1 VQRTL
6 RPVLTILDG
15 NRFLVCDDLGDVEG
29 GVDGLYSDD
38 TRHLSRWVMRVNG
51 RRPKLLSSGLR
62 DHASAVIY
70 AQHDVGTPSQPSPL
84 ATVRELFISA
94 GALQE
99 RLVLEN
105 HGSGV
110 ISVVVRYEFDCDFLD
125 LFEVKSQSFGE
136 RDLAFAK
143 TITPLRTARR
153 FDSATGAFVFDAD
166 GGGFAADCRIE
177 FSEAGVPGDRAC
189 DFEVNLP
196 ARCAWSLD
204 IAVLPRTP
212 EDGPAQRG
220 SPFLL
225 RERTRVRES
234 QQRFASALPTFESS
248 IPGLANL
255 YGKSLS
261 DLNALRMRARRGA
274 PDSELVAAG
283 LPWFMAPFGRD
294 TLISSFQA
302 LPLGDGLARA
312 ALHALS
318 DLQARRDSP
327 AHDAEPGKI
336 LHEMRYGKVAVL
348 TGQFPYYGSVD
359 STLLYLVLLSETWRW
374 SGDDQLARD
383 LEPTARLA
391 IAWLEEEA
399 DLDGDGFVEFHRRS
413 ERGLEVQCWKD
424 SWDSMQFADGTLA
437 RSPLAVSEVQ
447 GYAYA
452 ARVRCAE
459 LAREVWGDA
468 ELAARLERD
477 AATLRERFDEA
488 FWVDRGDAS
497 YYALALDHEKRP
509 VDGLSSNAGH
519 LLFTGIAKPERVD
532 AMAALLRSRRMF
544 SGFGIR
550 TLAVGNLGYNP
561 IGYHT
566 GTVWPHDSS
575 MIAYG
580 LGLGGYREDAVRIMR
595 GLVLAAEHFGWRL
608 PEVIAGYDRQRT
620 GFPVEY
626 PVACSPQAWAA
637 GASLLCMRAAIGMEP
652 DRVNRTISIDPVQE
666 VDGVSPFI
674 RWSGVP
680 AFGKRFEIN
689 VSAEGSSVVELDA
702 G

>member
-1 VQRTL
+1 
-6 RPVLTILDG
+6 VLTILDG

-62 DHASAVIY
+62 DHASAVVY

-84 ATVRELFISA
+84 ATVRELFVSA
-94 GALQE
+94 GSLQE

-105 HGSGV
+105 HGAGV
-110 ISVVVRYEFDCDFLD
+110 VSVVVRYEFDCDFLD

-143 TITPLRTARR
+143 TITPLRTSRR
-153 FDSATGAFVFDAD
+153 FDQPTGAFVFDAD

-177 FSEAGVPGDRAC
+177 FSEVGVPGDRAC
-189 DFEVNLP
+189 DFEVTLP
-196 ARCAWSLD
+196 PRCAWSLD
-204 IAVLPRTP
+204 VAVLPRSP

-220 SPFLL
+220 TTFLQ

-234 QQRFASALPTFESS
+234 QQRFADALPTLESS
-248 IPGLANL
+248 APGLASL
-255 YGKSLS
+255 YEKSLS

-274 PDSELVAAG
+274 PESELVAAG

-318 DLQARRDSP
+318 DLQAKRDSP
-327 AHDAEPGKI
+327 QHDAEPGKI
-336 LHEMRYGKVAVL
+336 LHEMRYGKVAAL
-348 TGQFPYYGSVD
+348 TGQFPYYGSID

-374 SGDDQLARD
+374 SGDDELARQ
-383 LEPTARLA
+383 LEPTARRAL
-391 IAWLEEEA
+391 AWLDDEA

-437 RSPLAVSEVQ
+437 LSPLAVSEVQ

-452 ARVRCAE
+452 ARIRCAE

-468 ELAARLERD
+468 ALAVRLEQ
-477 AATLRERFDEA
+477 AAAALRERFDEA
-488 FWVDRGDAS
+488 FWVERGDAS
-497 YYALALDHEKRP
+497 YYALALDRDKKP
-509 VDGLSSNAGH
+509 VDSLSSNAGH
-519 LLFTGIAKPERVD
+519 LLWTGIAKPERLEP
-532 AMAALLRSRRMF
+532 MAELLRSRRMF

-550 TLAVGNLGYNP
+550 TLAAGNLGYNP

-580 LGLGGYREDAVRIMR
+580 LALNGHRDDAVRITR
-595 GLVLAAEHFGWRL
+595 GLVSAAGHFDWRL

-637 GASLLCMRAAIGMEP
+637 GASLLCLRASIGLEP
-652 DRVNRTISIDPVQE
+652 DRATRSLTVAPSLAL
-666 VDGVSPFI
+666 DGFAPYL
-674 RWSGVP
+674 RWTGVR
-680 AFGKRFEIN
+680 AFGKRFDIII
-689 VSAEGSSVVELDA
+689 SPDDGSSVIELD

>member
-1 VQRTL
+1 
-6 RPVLTILDG
+6 VLTILDG

-70 AQHDVGTPSQPSPL
+70 AQHDVGTASQPSPL
-84 ATVRELFISA
+84 ATVRELFVSA

-105 HGSGV
+105 HGTGL

-153 FDSATGAFVFDAD
+153 FDTGSGAFVFDAD
-166 GGGFAADCRIE
+166 GGGFAAECRIE

-189 DFEVNLP
+189 DFEVSLP

-204 IAVLPRTP
+204 VAVMPRSP
-212 EDGPAQRG
+212 EDGPPQRG
-220 SPFLL
+220 AAFLQ
-225 RERTRVRES
+225 RERTRVRDS
-234 QQRFASALPTFESS
+234 QRRFADALPTLESS
-248 IPGLANL
+248 APGLSNL
-255 YGKSLS
+255 YDKSLT

-318 DLQARRDSP
+318 ELQSTRDSRQ
-327 AHDAEPGKI
+327 HDAEPGKI
-336 LHEMRYGKVAVL
+336 LHEMRYGKVASL

-359 STLLYLVLLSETWRW
+359 STPLYLMLLSEAWRW

-383 LEPTARLA
+383 LEPAARRAL
-391 IAWLEEEA
+391 AWLEEEA
-399 DLDGDGFVEFHRRS
+399 DLDGDGFIEFQRRS

-437 RSPLAVSEVQ
+437 RAPLAVCEVQ

-452 ARVRCAE
+452 ARIRCAE
-459 LAREVWGDA
+459 LAREVWGDP
-468 ELAARLERD
+468 ELADRLERD
-477 AATLRERFDEA
+477 AAVLRERFDEA
-488 FWVDRGDAS
+488 FWVERGDAS
-497 YYALALDHEKRP
+497 YYALALDHDKRQ
-509 VDGLSSNAGH
+509 VDGLASNAGH
-519 LLFTGIAKPERVD
+519 LLFTGIAKQERVD
-532 AMAALLRSRRMF
+532 AMAELLRSRRMF

-575 MIAYG
+575 VIAYG
-580 LGLGGYREDAVRIMR
+580 LALGGHRDDAVRIQR
-595 GLVLAAEHFGWRL
+595 GLVSAAGHFDWRL

-637 GASLLCMRAAIGMEP
+637 GASLLCLRASIGMEP
-652 DRVNRTISIDPVQE
+652 DRAARTITIDPALG
-666 VDGVSPFI
+666 VDGISHYLS
-674 RWSGVP
+674 WTGVR
-680 AFGKRFEIN
+680 AFGKRFEI
-689 VSAEGSSVVELDA
+689 SITPDGSSVTELDR
-702 G
+702 

>member
-1 VQRTL
+1 M
-6 RPVLTILDG
+6 LTILDG
-15 NRFLVCDDLGDVEG
+15 NRFLVCDDLGDVAG

-38 TRHLSRWVMRVNG
+38 TRHLSRWVMLLDG
-51 RRPKLLSSGLR
+51 KRPKLLSSGLR
-62 DHASAVIY
+62 DHASAVVY
-70 AQHDVGTPSQPSPL
+70 AQHDVGSPSQPSPL
-84 ATVRELFISA
+84 AAVRELFVSA
-94 GALQE
+94 GSLQE

-105 HGSGV
+105 HGPGEV
-110 ISVVVRYEFDCDFLD
+110 SVVVRYEFDCDFLD

-153 FDSATGAFVFDAD
+153 YDPGARAFVFDAD
-166 GGGFAADCRIE
+166 GGGFAAECSIQ
-177 FSEAGVPGDRAC
+177 FSESGVPGDRAC
-189 DFEVNLP
+189 DFEVTLP
-196 ARCAWSLD
+196 ARCAWTLD
-204 IAVLPRTP
+204 VAVMPRTP
-212 EDGPAQRG
+212 GDGPPERG
-220 SPFLL
+220 EAFLL
-225 RERTRVRES
+225 RERTRVRDS
-234 QQRFASALPTFESS
+234 QRRFADALPTLESNA
-248 IPGLANL
+248 PGLASL
-255 YGKSLS
+255 YRQSLV
-261 DLNALRMRARRGA
+261 DLNALRMRSRRGA
-274 PDSELVAAG
+274 PDSDLVAAG

-312 ALHALS
+312 ALHALG

-336 LHEMRYGKVAVL
+336 LHEMRYGKVATL

-359 STLLYLVLLSETWRW
+359 STLLYLILLSETWRW
-374 SGDDQLARD
+374 SGDDELARQ
-383 LEPTARLA
+383 LEPVARGALE
-391 IAWLEEEA
+391 WLEQHA

-437 RSPLAVSEVQ
+437 QSPLAVSEVQ

-459 LAREVWGDA
+459 LAREVWGDVALA
-468 ELAARLERD
+468 ERLERD
-477 AATLRERFDEA
+477 AAELRERFDRA
-488 FWVDRGDAS
+488 FWVERGEAS
-497 YYALALDHEKRP
+497 FYALALDRDKKP
-509 VDGLSSNAGH
+509 VDALSSNAGH
-519 LLFTGIAKPERVD
+519 LLWTGIAKPERLEP
-532 AMAALLRSRRMF
+532 MAELLRSRRLF

-575 MIAYG
+575 MIAHG
-580 LGLGGYREDAVRIMR
+580 LALSGQRDDAVRILR
-595 GLVLAAEHFGWRL
+595 GLVQAAEHFSWRL

-637 GASLLCMRAAIGMEP
+637 GAALLSLRAAIGLEP
-652 DRVNRTISIDPVQE
+652 DRAARTLTVSQPRA
-666 VDGVSPFI
+666 VDGVSPSL
-674 RWSGVP
+674 RWTGVR
-680 AFGKRFEIN
+680 AFGKRFEIS
-689 VSAEGSSVVELDA
+689 VTPDGSSVAELP
-702 G
+702 GE

>member
-1 VQRTL
+1 
-6 RPVLTILDG
+6 VLTILDG

-62 DHASAVIY
+62 DHASAVVY
-70 AQHDVGTPSQPSPL
+70 GQHDVGTPSQPSPL
-84 ATVRELFISA
+84 ATVRELFVSA
-94 GALQE
+94 GSLQE

-105 HGSGV
+105 HGAGV
-110 ISVVVRYEFDCDFLD
+110 VSVVVRYEFDCDFLD

-143 TITPLRTARR
+143 TITPLRTSRR
-153 FDSATGAFVFDAD
+153 FDQATGAFVFDAD

-177 FSEAGVPGDRAC
+177 FSEVGVPGDRAC
-189 DFEVNLP
+189 DFEVTLP
-196 ARCAWSLD
+196 PRCAWSLD
-204 IAVLPRTP
+204 VAVLPRSP

-220 SPFLL
+220 TTFLQ

-234 QQRFASALPTFESS
+234 QQRFASSLPTFESS
-248 IPGLANL
+248 APGLASL
-255 YGKSLS
+255 YEKSLS

-318 DLQARRDSP
+318 DLQAKRDSP
-327 AHDAEPGKI
+327 QHDAEPGKI
-336 LHEMRYGKVAVL
+336 LHEMRYGKVAAL

-374 SGDDQLARD
+374 SGDDELARE
-383 LEPTARLA
+383 LEPTARRAL
-391 IAWLEEEA
+391 AWLEEEA

-437 RSPLAVSEVQ
+437 LSPLAVSEVQ

-459 LAREVWGDA
+459 LAREVWGDP

-477 AATLRERFDEA
+477 AAALRERFDEA
-488 FWVDRGDAS
+488 FWVERGDAS
-497 YYALALDHEKRP
+497 YYALALDRDKKP

-519 LLFTGIAKPERVD
+519 LLWTGIAKQERLD
-532 AMAALLRSRRMF
+532 PMADLLRSRRMF

-580 LGLGGYREDAVRIMR
+580 LALSGHRDDAVRIMR
-595 GLVLAAEHFGWRL
+595 GLVNAAGHFGWRL

-637 GASLLCMRAAIGMEP
+637 GASLLCLRAAIGMEP
-652 DRVNRTISIDPVQE
+652 DRANRTIAIDPARE
-666 VDGVSPFI
+666 VDGFSPYL
-674 RWSGVP
+674 RWTGVR
-680 AFGKRFEIN
+680 AFGKRFDIN
-689 VSAEGSSVVELDA
+689 ISPDDGSSVTELDA
-702 G
+702 

>member
-1 VQRTL
+1 
-6 RPVLTILDG
+6 VLTILDG

-84 ATVRELFISA
+84 ATVRELFVSA

-105 HGSGV
+105 HGPGLVSV
-110 ISVVVRYEFDCDFLD
+110 IVRYEFDCDFLD

-153 FDSATGAFVFDAD
+153 FDTGSGAFVFDAD
-166 GGGFAADCRIE
+166 GGGFAAECRIE
-177 FSEAGVPGDRAC
+177 FSEPGVPGDRAC
-189 DFEVNLP
+189 DFEVSLP

-204 IAVLPRTP
+204 VAVMPRTP

-220 SPFLL
+220 TVFLQ
-225 RERTRVRES
+225 RERTRVRDS
-234 QQRFASALPTFESS
+234 QRRFADALPTLESS
-248 IPGLANL
+248 APGLSNL
-255 YGKSLS
+255 YDKSLS

-318 DLQARRDSP
+318 ELQAKRDSP
-327 AHDAEPGKI
+327 PHDAEPGKI
-336 LHEMRYGKVAVL
+336 LHEMRYGKVAAL

-359 STLLYLVLLSETWRW
+359 STLLYLILLSETWRW

-383 LEPTARLA
+383 LEPTARRAL
-391 IAWLEEEA
+391 AWLEEEA

-424 SWDSMQFADGTLA
+424 SWDSMQFADGALA
-437 RSPLAVSEVQ
+437 RTPLAVCEVQ

-459 LAREVWGDA
+459 LAREVWGDPA
-468 ELAARLERD
+468 LADRLERD
-477 AATLRERFDEA
+477 AAALRERFDEA
-488 FWVDRGDAS
+488 FWVERGDAS
-497 YYALALDHEKRP
+497 YYALALDHEKRQ

-519 LLFTGIAKPERVD
+519 LLFTGIAKQERIDV
-532 AMAALLRSRRMF
+532 MADLLRSRRMF

-580 LGLGGYREDAVRIMR
+580 LALGGHRDDAVRIQR
-595 GLVLAAEHFGWRL
+595 GLVSAAEHFGWRL

-637 GASLLCMRAAIGMEP
+637 GASLLCLRAASGMEP
-652 DRVNRTISIDPVQE
+652 DRAARTITIDPARE
-666 VDGVSPFI
+666 VDGISPYL
-674 RWSGVP
+674 RWTGVR

-689 VSAEGSSVVELDA
+689 ISPDGSSVTELDP
-702 G
+702 

>member
-1 VQRTL
+1 M
-6 RPVLTILDG
+6 LTILDG

-38 TRHLSRWVMRVNG
+38 TRHLSRWVMRLNG
-51 RRPKLLSSGLR
+51 MRPKLLSSGLR
-62 DHASAVIY
+62 DHASAVVY
-70 AQHDVGTPSQPSPL
+70 AQHDVGSASQPSPL
-84 ATVRELFISA
+84 ASVRELFVSA
-94 GALQE
+94 GSLQE

-105 HGSGV
+105 HGAGE

-143 TITPLRTARR
+143 TITPLRTSRR
-153 FDSATGAFVFDAD
+153 FDRATSAFVFDAD
-166 GGGFAADCRIE
+166 GGGFAAECAIR
-177 FSEAGVPGDRAC
+177 FSENGVPGDRAC
-189 DFEVNLP
+189 DFEVTLP
-196 ARCAWSLD
+196 PRCAWSLD
-204 IAVLPRTP
+204 VAVLPRTI
-212 EDGPAQRG
+212 EDGPPQR
-220 SPFLL
+220 SPAFLR

-234 QQRFASALPTFESS
+234 QKRFADALPELEANA
-248 IPGLANL
+248 PGLTNL
-255 YGKSLS
+255 YHQSLV

-294 TLISSFQA
+294 TLITSFQA
-302 LPLGDGLARA
+302 MPLGDGLARA
-312 ALHALS
+312 ALRALGE
-318 DLQARRDSP
+318 LQARRDSP

-336 LHEMRYGKVAVL
+336 LHEMRYGKVATL

-359 STLLYLVLLSETWRW
+359 STLLYLILLSETWRW
-374 SGDDQLARD
+374 SGDDELARE
-383 LEPTARLA
+383 LEPTARHALG
-391 IAWLEEEA
+391 WLDEYG

-437 RSPLAVSEVQ
+437 RSPLAVCEVQ

-459 LAREVWGDA
+459 LAREVWGDPALA
-468 ELAARLERD
+468 ERLERT
-477 AATLRERFDEA
+477 AAELKERFDQA
-488 FWVDRGDAS
+488 FWVERGDAS
-497 YYALALDHEKRP
+497 FYALALDRDKRP
-509 VDGLSSNAGH
+509 VDALSSNAGH
-519 LLFTGIAKPERVD
+519 LLWTGIAKQERVD

-575 MIAYG
+575 MVAYG
-580 LGLGGYREDAVRIMR
+580 LALGGYREDAVRIQR
-595 GLVLAAEHFGWRL
+595 GLVNAAEHFSWRL
-608 PEVIAGYDRQRT
+608 PEVIAGYDRGRT

-626 PVACSPQAWAA
+626 PVACSPQAWSAA
-637 GASLLCMRAAIGMEP
+637 AALLCLRASIGLEP
-652 DRVNRTISIDPVQE
+652 DRANRTLRVAPPYA
-666 VDGVSPFI
+666 VDGFAPSL
-674 RWSGVP
+674 RWSGVR
-680 AFGKRFEIN
+680 AFGRRFDVHVTPEEAY
-689 VSAEGSSVVELDA
+689 VTESQA

>member
-1 VQRTL
+1 
-6 RPVLTILDG
+6 VLTILDG

-51 RRPKLLSSGLR
+51 RRPQLLSSGLR

-70 AQHDVGTPSQPSPL
+70 AQHDVGTVSQPSPL
-84 ATVRELFISA
+84 ATVRELFVSA

-110 ISVVVRYEFDCDFLD
+110 VQVVVRYEFDCDFLD

-153 FDSATGAFVFDAD
+153 FDSSTGAFVFDAD
-166 GGGFAADCRIE
+166 GGGFAAECRIE
-177 FSEAGVPGDRAC
+177 FSEVGVPGDRAC
-189 DFEVNLP
+189 DFEVTLP

-204 IAVLPRTP
+204 VAVMPRSP

-220 SPFLL
+220 TVFLQ
-225 RERTRVRES
+225 RERTRVRDS

-248 IPGLANL
+248 SPGLANL
-255 YGKSLS
+255 YEKSLT

-336 LHEMRYGKVAVL
+336 LHEMRYGKVATL

-359 STLLYLVLLSETWRW
+359 STLLYLVLLHETWRW
-374 SGDDQLARD
+374 SGDDHLARE
-383 LEPTARLA
+383 LEPTARRAL
-391 IAWLEEEA
+391 AWLDECA

-413 ERGLEVQCWKD
+413 ERGLVVQCWKD

-437 RSPLAVSEVQ
+437 RGPIATCEIQ
-447 GYAYA
+447 GYVYDARRRA
-452 ARVRCAE
+452 AR
-459 LAREVWGDA
+459 LAREVWDDPVLA
-468 ELAARLERD
+468 ERLEALAADLRGRFRADYWMPER
-477 AATLRERFDEA
+477 
-488 FWVDRGDAS
+488 GCH
-497 YYALALDHEKRP
+497 ALALDGDKRQ
-509 VDGLSSNAGH
+509 VDGLTSNIGH
-519 LLFTGIAKPERVD
+519 LLWSGLLSDDEAAATAERLLD
-532 AMAALLRSRRMF
+532 APLY
-544 SGFGIR
+544 SGWGVR
-550 TLAVGNLGYNP
+550 TLGARETGYNP
-561 IGYHT
+561 LGYHT
-566 GTVWPHDSS
+566 GTVWPHENSL
-575 MIAYG
+575 IAAGLARYG
-580 LGLGGYREDAVRIMR
+580 HRE
-595 GLVLAAEHFGWRL
+595 AAERIACSILSAAPHFEHRL
-608 PEVIAGYDRQRT
+608 PEVFAGYPAALT
-620 GFPVEY
+620 SV
-626 PVACSPQAWAA
+626 PVAFPTASRPQAWAA
-637 GASLLCMRAAIGMEP
+637 GAPLLLLSTLLDLAPGEADAHADVAGPIGHIALRRPARATAT
-652 DRVNRTISIDPVQE
+652 R
-666 VDGVSPFI
+666 
-674 RWSGVP
+674 
-680 AFGKRFEIN
+680 
-689 VSAEGSSVVELDA
+689 
-702 G
+702 

>member
-1 VQRTL
+1 
-6 RPVLTILDG
+6 VLTILDG

-38 TRHLSRWVMRVNG
+38 TRHLSRWSLRVNG
-51 RRPKLLSSGLR
+51 LRPKLLSSGLR

-84 ATVRELFISA
+84 ATVRELFVSA
-94 GALQE
+94 GSLQE

-110 ISVVVRYEFDCDFLD
+110 VSVVVRYEFDCDFLD

-143 TITPLRTARR
+143 TITPLRTSRR
-153 FDSATGAFVFDAD
+153 YDRATGSFVFDAD
-166 GGGFAADCRIE
+166 GSGFAAECRIE
-177 FSEAGVPGDRAC
+177 FSEPGVPGDRAC
-189 DFEVNLP
+189 DFEVTLP

-204 IAVLPRTP
+204 IAVMPRSP
-212 EDGPAQRG
+212 GDGPAQRG
-220 SPFLL
+220 TVFLQ

-248 IPGLANL
+248 SPGLANL
-255 YGKSLS
+255 YQQSLV

-274 PDSELVAAG
+274 ADSELVAAG

-318 DLQARRDSP
+318 DLQAKRDSP

-336 LHEMRYGKVAVL
+336 LHEMRYGKVAAL

-359 STLLYLVLLSETWRW
+359 STLLYLMLLHETWRW
-374 SGDDQLARD
+374 SGDDELVRE
-383 LEPTARLA
+383 LEPTARRAL
-391 IAWLEEEA
+391 AWLEGEA

-437 RSPLAVSEVQ
+437 RSPLAVCEVQ

-452 ARVRCAE
+452 ARVRSAE
-459 LAREVWGDA
+459 LAREVWGDP
-468 ELAARLERD
+468 ELADRLERD
-477 AATLRERFDEA
+477 AAVLRDRFDEA
-488 FWVDRGDAS
+488 FWVERGDAS
-497 YYALALDHEKRP
+497 YFALALDHEKRQ
-509 VDGLSSNAGH
+509 VDGLASNAGH
-519 LLFTGIAKPERVD
+519 LLFTGIAKQERVD
-532 AMAALLRSRRMF
+532 AMATLLRSRRMF

-575 MIAYG
+575 IIAYG
-580 LGLGGYREDAVRIMR
+580 LSLGGHRDDAVRIMR
-595 GLVLAAEHFGWRL
+595 GLVLAAEHFSWRL

-626 PVACSPQAWAA
+626 PVACAPQAWAA
-637 GASLLCMRAAIGMEP
+637 GASLLCMRAGLGLEP
-652 DRVNRTISIDPVQE
+652 DRAKRTITIDPALN
-666 VDGVSPFI
+666 VDGTSPYI
-674 RWSGVP
+674 RWSGIR
-680 AFGKRFEIN
+680 AFGKRFE
-689 VSAEGSSVVELDA
+689 VSMSPEGSAVTELNGA
-702 G
+702 